1 MNSKSLSLFMCVV
14 LGLAIVV
21 ALSTAGQRTGKAADE
36 TGVKQ
41 WEHMAMSVDAENG
54 FGGADTS
61 RRIVQLGNEG
71 WELVDVETVVK
82 DGTTTKVVYFFKR
95 PK

>member
-1 MNSKSLSLFMCVV
+1 MTV
-14 LGLAIVV
+14 
-21 ALSTAGQRTGKAADE
+21 E
-36 TGVKQ
+36 
-41 WEHMAMSVDAENG
+41 AENG

-61 RRIVQLGNEG
+61 RKIVQPGSDG

-82 DGTTTKVVYFFKR
+82 GGTTTKVVYFFKR

>member
-1 MNSKSLSLFMCVV
+1 MNSKSLTLCVV
-14 LGLAIVV
+14 LGLAIVLM
-21 ALSTAGQRTGKAADE
+21 LSIAGQGTSKAAGE

-41 WEHMAMSVDAENG
+41 WEHLAMTVEAENG

-61 RRIVQLGNEG
+61 RKIVQLGSDG
-71 WELVDVETVVK
+71 WELVDVETVAK